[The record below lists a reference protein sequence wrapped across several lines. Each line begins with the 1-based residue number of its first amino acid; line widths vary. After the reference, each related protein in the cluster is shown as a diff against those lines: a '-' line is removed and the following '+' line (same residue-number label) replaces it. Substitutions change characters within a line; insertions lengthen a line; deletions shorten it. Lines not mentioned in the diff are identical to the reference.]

1 MMVMHERLRVLGERA
16 AGVTQALLRLRATQR
31 ARPTTSAR
39 PIPVPFLT
47 KREIAILRMIADG
60 KDNAEIATELH
71 FALGTIKLH
80 VREILDT
87 MESPTRAAAAVRA
100 VRLKL
105 LLSAEETAS
114 ANEANEEMQAGT
126 EELETLNDEVQ
137 ATVEE
142 LNTSN
147 DEIEA
152 RGSDLERAADEAF
165 AGAVLIV
172 RPADERVVYVAP
184 PLALADFVG
193 LATGWSHE
201 ATIVAG
207 GISYALTRDTVDVPP
222 YAVFQVRRLP

>member
-1 MMVMHERLRVLGERA
+1 MIVMHERLRLLGERA

-31 ARPTTSAR
+31 ARVTTNAGA
-39 PIPVPFLT
+39 IPLPLLT

-60 KDNAEIATELH
+60 KDNAAIATELH

-105 LLSAEETAS
+105 LLTAAETAS
-114 ANEANEEMQAGT
+114 ANEVNEEMQAGT

-152 RGSDLERAADEAF
+152 F
-165 AGAVLIV
+165 AGAMLIV
-172 RPADERVVYVAP
+172 RPSDELAMYVAP
-184 PLALADFVG
+184 PLALADFAC
-193 LATGWSHE
+193 LQAGWSRQ
-201 ATIVAG
+201 ATIAVG
-207 GISYALTRDTVDVPP
+207 GISYALTRDTVEVPP
-222 YAVFQVRRLP
+222 YAVFQVRRLPQADS